1 MLSRVGEKLQAE
13 TKRTIDICY
22 NQIQSLLSHDIK
34 EVRRQYWMFARQLH
48 DRNAKL
54 CAAGFLYIDHSLILY
69 FATIVC
75 VKNNFWFYKQITYTA
90 SEDTKDWNKFF
101 KIYKL
106 LLKKTLRP
114 VNSYF
119 SLHIF
124 ALNVI
129 DLKVNFYKICHKND
143 LVTPYYRLKCYQ
155 KFTKCLRF
163 KLISIG
169 YLLH

>member
-13 TKRTIDICY
+13 TKRIIDICY

-129 DLKVNFYKICHKND
+129 YLFKGKFLRNTTIHVIKMIWSRLIIGLNVTKN
-143 LVTPYYRLKCYQ
+143 LPNVFVLNLYQ
-155 KFTKCLRF
+155 
-163 KLISIG
+163 
-169 YLLH
+169 